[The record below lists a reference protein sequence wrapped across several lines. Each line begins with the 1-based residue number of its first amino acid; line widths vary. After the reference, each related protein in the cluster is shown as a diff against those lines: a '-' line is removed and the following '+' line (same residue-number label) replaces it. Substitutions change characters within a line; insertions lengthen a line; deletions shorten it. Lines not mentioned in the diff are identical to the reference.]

1 MAAAAA
7 TAALAVGTIEGTDL
21 TDFLQGT
28 PGADQVLAKGGDDVV
43 FGLGEDDRIDGGPGR
58 DVLHGDG
65 VCPPG
70 TERPDVCTDA
80 DDRTGGDD
88 VLRGGDGDDVLLGG
102 RGNDLL
108 EGGAGVD
115 SLSADA
121 GNDTAEAGDG
131 DDEVDGGTG
140 LDPLLSEDRERLGLG
155 LKAYRIIA
163 PRLHR

>member
-1 MAAAAA
+1 MDGSRPRPPQLALSAA
-7 TAALAVGTIEGTDL
+7 TIEGTDL

-28 PGADQVLAKGGDDVV
+28 PGADQVLAKGGDDIV
-43 FGLGEDDRIDGGPGR
+43 FGLGDDDRIDGGPGR

-70 TERPDVCTDA
+70 TERPDVCTDD

-108 EGGAGVD
+108 EGGRGRGFAVRRRRQRH
-115 SLSADA
+115 
-121 GNDTAEAGDG
+121 
-131 DDEVDGGTG
+131 GG
-140 LDPLLSEDRERLGLG
+140 RR
-155 LKAYRIIA
+155 
-163 PRLHR
+163 